1 MCICDHWTVR
11 LKGISDNIVFIGHSY
26 SGDSFL
32 RLQIFNSYRRKQCT
46 REENIDCKDCAFHWL
61 KEYLYLSQ
69 KSKST
74 TRWWKI
80 ICKWSFINISTLKDA
95 L

>member
-1 MCICDHWTVR
+1 MR

-46 REENIDCKDCAFHWL
+46 REENIDCKDCAFH
-61 KEYLYLSQ
+61 
-69 KSKST
+69 
-74 TRWWKI
+74 
-80 ICKWSFINISTLKDA
+80 
-95 L
+95 